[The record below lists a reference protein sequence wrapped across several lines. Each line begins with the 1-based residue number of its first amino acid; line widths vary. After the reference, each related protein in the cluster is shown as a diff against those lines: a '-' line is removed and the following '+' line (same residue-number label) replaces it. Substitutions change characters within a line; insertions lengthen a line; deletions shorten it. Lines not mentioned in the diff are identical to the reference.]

1 MLALSVLRTQ
11 AQSLSIKGRVTD
23 ASQEAVIAANVSLWT
38 IDSTLVTGVT
48 SDAQGK
54 FALPKI
60 KAGDYRLSISF
71 IGLQSE
77 NILLKL
83 NKSLDLG
90 DVQLQEDAVSLGEV
104 TVSASNVLQRVDRQ
118 IILPSESQLKR
129 SFGAYDL
136 LNNLGIAR
144 LQVDNL
150 SNSMSVSGGGA
161 VQTRINGIKV
171 TDKEIA
177 AVRAKDV
184 LRVEFIEDPGKQ
196 YGDDELG
203 AVVNI
208 ILRRRE
214 TGGVVNFQLS
224 DSPHTLWG
232 ENFLSAKF
240 NYKNS
245 EWGIDYFNKNGKYH
259 SRLESH
265 ETFYLG
271 DRTIDRIKE
280 GIEDE
285 SPSLSFINNLN
296 LTYNLTKA
304 DKYVFNAIFRNNLSN
319 APYQNELNK
328 MWAVGSTESIYSYV
342 NNHTSSYSPALDLYF
357 QHTLPHQQSIQVNV
371 TGTLIHTKNNL
382 TKADKYVFNAIFRN
396 NLSNAPYQNEL
407 NKMWAVGST
416 ESIYSYVNNH
426 TSSYSPALDLYF
438 QHTLPHQQSI
448 QVNVTGTLIHTK
460 NNRKYK
466 EYKDEN
472 APLADIQTLVDG
484 DKRSVIGE
492 AIYEKNFKEVKLSGG
507 ARHYQMRTENEYKG
521 SNPTTSKM
529 DQSQTSA
536 FFEVQ
541 GKVKDFSYAGSVGM
555 TRAWFKESEE
565 DHAYYTFTPTVRLSY
580 NLKKAGFL
588 RYRFNISPA
597 IPSLGSLTDVEQAM
611 DTIQIVRGNPL
622 LKTYQQFTNSLS
634 YSYSKKQFNANLS
647 VRHQYY
653 DNPIMESIFVED
665 GKLILK
671 DENQRSFQS
680 LNAELMVGING
691 ATLFGLKDFLT
702 LYASGGYTR
711 SWSEGLNYSHMYDE
725 FYYSVMAQVQ
735 YKDFSLLGQ
744 FRKVQNNFFGE
755 TIKKNENQT
764 AFMAMYTRRNLQA
777 GIGIMFPFTNNYKVG
792 KERIS
797 KVAPF
802 RSETFVRET
811 GQMVVLRV
819 GYTFEFGRKHKA
831 GNKGLNNSDTDSGI
845 INMQR

>member
-1 MLALSVLRTQ
+1 MTFTSLSNSNRLIQTIMKTKLFLLLLALSVLRTQ

-54 FALPKI
+54 FALHKI

-150 SNSMSVSGGGA
+150 SNSMSVSGGGS

-328 MWAVGSTESIYSYV
+328 MWA
-342 NNHTSSYSPALDLYF
+342 A
-357 QHTLPHQQSIQVNV
+357 
-371 TGTLIHTKNNL
+371 
-382 TKADKYVFNAIFRN
+382 
-396 NLSNAPYQNEL
+396 
-407 NKMWAVGST
+407 GST

-521 SNPTTSKM
+521 SHPTTSKM

-680 LNAELMVGING
+680 LNTELMAGING

-764 AFMAMYTRRNLQA
+764 AFMAMYTRQNLQA

>member
-1 MLALSVLRTQ
+1 MTFTSLSNSNRLIQTIMKTKLFLLLLALSVLRTQ

-150 SNSMSVSGGGA
+150 SNSMSVSGGGS

-296 LTYNLTKA
+296 LTY
-304 DKYVFNAIFRNNLSN
+304 
-319 APYQNELNK
+319 
-328 MWAVGSTESIYSYV
+328 
-342 NNHTSSYSPALDLYF
+342 
-357 QHTLPHQQSIQVNV
+357 
-371 TGTLIHTKNNL
+371 NL

>member
-1 MLALSVLRTQ
+1 MTFTSLSNSNRLIQTIMKTKLFLLLLALSVLRTQ

-371 TGTLIHTKNNL
+371 TGTLIHTKNN
-382 TKADKYVFNAIFRN
+382 
-396 NLSNAPYQNEL
+396 
-407 NKMWAVGST
+407 
-416 ESIYSYVNNH
+416 
-426 TSSYSPALDLYF
+426 
-438 QHTLPHQQSI
+438 
-448 QVNVTGTLIHTK
+448 
-460 NNRKYK
+460 RKYK

-492 AIYEKNFKEVKLSGG
+492 AIYEKNFKEVKRSGG

-565 DHAYYTFTPTVRLSY
+565 EHAYYTFTPTVRLSY

-797 KVAPF
+797 EVAPF

-811 GQMVVLRV
+811 GQMVVLRM

>member
-1 MLALSVLRTQ
+1 MTFTSLSNSNRLIQTIMKTKLFLLLLALSVLRTQ

-48 SDAQGK
+48 SNAQGK

-90 DVQLQEDAVSLGEV
+90 NVQLQEDAVSLGEV

-328 MWAVGSTESIYSYV
+328 MWA
-342 NNHTSSYSPALDLYF
+342 A
-357 QHTLPHQQSIQVNV
+357 
-371 TGTLIHTKNNL
+371 
-382 TKADKYVFNAIFRN
+382 
-396 NLSNAPYQNEL
+396 
-407 NKMWAVGST
+407 GST

-492 AIYEKNFKEVKLSGG
+492 AIYEKNFKEVKLSDGV
-507 ARHYQMRTENEYKG
+507 RHYQMRTENEYKG
-521 SNPTTSKM
+521 SHPTTSKM

-565 DHAYYTFTPTVRLSY
+565 EHAYYTFTPTVRLSY

-680 LNAELMVGING
+680 LNTELMAGING

-797 KVAPF
+797 EVAPF

-811 GQMVVLRV
+811 GQMVVLRM

>member
-1 MLALSVLRTQ
+1 MTFTSLSNSNRLIQTIMKTKLFLLLLALSVLRTQ

-54 FALPKI
+54 FALHKI

-150 SNSMSVSGGGA
+150 SNSMSVSGGGS

-296 LTYNLTKA
+296 LTY
-304 DKYVFNAIFRNNLSN
+304 
-319 APYQNELNK
+319 
-328 MWAVGSTESIYSYV
+328 
-342 NNHTSSYSPALDLYF
+342 
-357 QHTLPHQQSIQVNV
+357 
-371 TGTLIHTKNNL
+371 NL

-797 KVAPF
+797 EVAPF

-811 GQMVVLRV
+811 GQMVVLRM

>member
-1 MLALSVLRTQ
+1 MTFTSLSNSNRLIQTIMKTKLFLLLLALSVLSTQ

-54 FALPKI
+54 FALHKI

-371 TGTLIHTKNNL
+371 TGTLIHTKNN
-382 TKADKYVFNAIFRN
+382 
-396 NLSNAPYQNEL
+396 
-407 NKMWAVGST
+407 
-416 ESIYSYVNNH
+416 
-426 TSSYSPALDLYF
+426 
-438 QHTLPHQQSI
+438 
-448 QVNVTGTLIHTK
+448 
-460 NNRKYK
+460 RKYK

-680 LNAELMVGING
+680 LNTELMAGING

>member
-1 MLALSVLRTQ
+1 MTFTSLSNSNRLIQTIMKTQLFLLLLALSVLSTQ

-150 SNSMSVSGGGA
+150 SNSMSVSSGGA

-296 LTYNLTKA
+296 LTY
-304 DKYVFNAIFRNNLSN
+304 
-319 APYQNELNK
+319 
-328 MWAVGSTESIYSYV
+328 
-342 NNHTSSYSPALDLYF
+342 
-357 QHTLPHQQSIQVNV
+357 
-371 TGTLIHTKNNL
+371 NL

-680 LNAELMVGING
+680 LNTELMAGING

-797 KVAPF
+797 EVAPF

>member
-1 MLALSVLRTQ
+1 MTFTSLSNSNRLIQTIMKTQLFLLLLALSVLSTQ

-48 SDAQGK
+48 SNAQGK

-150 SNSMSVSGGGA
+150 SNSMSVSGGGS

-296 LTYNLTKA
+296 LTY
-304 DKYVFNAIFRNNLSN
+304 
-319 APYQNELNK
+319 
-328 MWAVGSTESIYSYV
+328 
-342 NNHTSSYSPALDLYF
+342 
-357 QHTLPHQQSIQVNV
+357 
-371 TGTLIHTKNNL
+371 NL

-680 LNAELMVGING
+680 LNTELMAGING

-764 AFMAMYTRRNLQA
+764 AFMAMYTRQNLQA

>member
-1 MLALSVLRTQ
+1 MTFTSLSNSNRLIQTIMKTQLFLLLLALSVLSTQ

-54 FALPKI
+54 FALHKI

-150 SNSMSVSGGGA
+150 SNSMSVSGGGS

-296 LTYNLTKA
+296 LTY
-304 DKYVFNAIFRNNLSN
+304 
-319 APYQNELNK
+319 
-328 MWAVGSTESIYSYV
+328 
-342 NNHTSSYSPALDLYF
+342 
-357 QHTLPHQQSIQVNV
+357 
-371 TGTLIHTKNNL
+371 NL

>member
-1 MLALSVLRTQ
+1 MTFTSLSNSNRLIQTIMKTKLFLLLLALSVLSTQ

-54 FALPKI
+54 FALHKI

-296 LTYNLTKA
+296 LTY
-304 DKYVFNAIFRNNLSN
+304 
-319 APYQNELNK
+319 
-328 MWAVGSTESIYSYV
+328 
-342 NNHTSSYSPALDLYF
+342 
-357 QHTLPHQQSIQVNV
+357 
-371 TGTLIHTKNNL
+371 NL

>member
-1 MLALSVLRTQ
+1 MTFTSLSNSNRLIQTIMKTKLFLLLLALSVLRTQ

-48 SDAQGK
+48 SNAQGK

-90 DVQLQEDAVSLGEV
+90 NVQLQEDAVSLGEV

-328 MWAVGSTESIYSYV
+328 MWA
-342 NNHTSSYSPALDLYF
+342 A
-357 QHTLPHQQSIQVNV
+357 
-371 TGTLIHTKNNL
+371 
-382 TKADKYVFNAIFRN
+382 
-396 NLSNAPYQNEL
+396 
-407 NKMWAVGST
+407 GST

-521 SNPTTSKM
+521 SHPTTSKM

-565 DHAYYTFTPTVRLSY
+565 EHAYYTFTPTVRLSY

-797 KVAPF
+797 EVAPF

-811 GQMVVLRV
+811 GQMVVLRM

>member
-1 MLALSVLRTQ
+1 MTFTSLSNSNRLIQTIMKTKLFLLLLALSVLRTQ

-54 FALPKI
+54 FALHKI

-150 SNSMSVSGGGA
+150 SNSMSVSGGGS

-296 LTYNLTKA
+296 LTY
-304 DKYVFNAIFRNNLSN
+304 
-319 APYQNELNK
+319 
-328 MWAVGSTESIYSYV
+328 
-342 NNHTSSYSPALDLYF
+342 
-357 QHTLPHQQSIQVNV
+357 
-371 TGTLIHTKNNL
+371 NL

-735 YKDFSLLGQ
+735 YKDLSLLGQ

-764 AFMAMYTRRNLQA
+764 AFMAMYTRQNLQA

>member
-54 FALPKI
+54 FALHKI

-129 SFGAYDL
+129 SFGTYDL

-150 SNSMSVSGGGA
+150 SNSMSVSGGGS

-184 LRVEFIEDPGKQ
+184 LRVEFIEDPGKL

-328 MWAVGSTESIYSYV
+328 MWA
-342 NNHTSSYSPALDLYF
+342 A
-357 QHTLPHQQSIQVNV
+357 
-371 TGTLIHTKNNL
+371 
-382 TKADKYVFNAIFRN
+382 
-396 NLSNAPYQNEL
+396 
-407 NKMWAVGST
+407 GST

-507 ARHYQMRTENEYKG
+507 VRHYQMRTENEYKG

-725 FYYSVMAQVQ
+725 FYYSVMAQMQ

-792 KERIS
+792 KKES
-797 KVAPF
+797 VKWLLSVPKH
-802 RSETFVRET
+802 SS
-811 GQMVVLRV
+811 
-819 GYTFEFGRKHKA
+819 GRRDRWSYCAWAIHSS
-831 GNKGLNNSDTDSGI
+831 SDASTRQATRG
-845 INMQR
+845 

>member
-1 MLALSVLRTQ
+1 MTFTSLSNSNRLIQTIMKTKLFLLLLALSVLRTQ

-150 SNSMSVSGGGA
+150 SNSMSVSGGGS

-328 MWAVGSTESIYSYV
+328 MWA
-342 NNHTSSYSPALDLYF
+342 A
-357 QHTLPHQQSIQVNV
+357 
-371 TGTLIHTKNNL
+371 
-382 TKADKYVFNAIFRN
+382 
-396 NLSNAPYQNEL
+396 
-407 NKMWAVGST
+407 GST

-492 AIYEKNFKEVKLSGG
+492 AIYEKNFKEVKLSDGV
-507 ARHYQMRTENEYKG
+507 RHYQMRTENEYKG

-565 DHAYYTFTPTVRLSY
+565 EHAYYTFTPTVRLSY

-797 KVAPF
+797 EVAPF

-811 GQMVVLRV
+811 GQMVVLRM

>member
-1 MLALSVLRTQ
+1 MKTKLFLLLLALSVLRTQ

-23 ASQEAVIAANVSLWT
+23 TSQEAVIAANVSLWT

-129 SFGAYDL
+129 SFGTYDL

-150 SNSMSVSGGGA
+150 SNSMSVSGGGS

-328 MWAVGSTESIYSYV
+328 MWA
-342 NNHTSSYSPALDLYF
+342 A
-357 QHTLPHQQSIQVNV
+357 
-371 TGTLIHTKNNL
+371 
-382 TKADKYVFNAIFRN
+382 
-396 NLSNAPYQNEL
+396 
-407 NKMWAVGST
+407 GST

-507 ARHYQMRTENEYKG
+507 VRHYQMRTENEYKG

-797 KVAPF
+797 EVAPF

-811 GQMVVLRV
+811 GQMVVQRGAV
-819 GYTFEFGRKHKA
+819 QKGGETIA
-831 GNKGLNNSDTDSGI
+831 GA
-845 INMQR
+845 

>member
-1 MLALSVLRTQ
+1 MTFTSLSNSNRLIQTIMKTKLFLLLLALSVLRTQ

-54 FALPKI
+54 FALHKI

-150 SNSMSVSGGGA
+150 SNSMSVSGGGS

-371 TGTLIHTKNNL
+371 TGTLIHTKNN
-382 TKADKYVFNAIFRN
+382 
-396 NLSNAPYQNEL
+396 
-407 NKMWAVGST
+407 
-416 ESIYSYVNNH
+416 
-426 TSSYSPALDLYF
+426 
-438 QHTLPHQQSI
+438 
-448 QVNVTGTLIHTK
+448 
-460 NNRKYK
+460 RKYK

-565 DHAYYTFTPTVRLSY
+565 EHAYYTFTPTVRLSY

-797 KVAPF
+797 EVAPF

-811 GQMVVLRV
+811 GQMVVLRM

>member
-1 MLALSVLRTQ
+1 MTFTSLSNSNRLIQTIMKTKLFLLLLALSVLRTQ

-54 FALPKI
+54 FALHKI

-150 SNSMSVSGGGA
+150 SNSMSVSGGGS

-371 TGTLIHTKNNL
+371 TGTLIHTKNN
-382 TKADKYVFNAIFRN
+382 
-396 NLSNAPYQNEL
+396 
-407 NKMWAVGST
+407 
-416 ESIYSYVNNH
+416 
-426 TSSYSPALDLYF
+426 
-438 QHTLPHQQSI
+438 
-448 QVNVTGTLIHTK
+448 
-460 NNRKYK
+460 RKYK

-521 SNPTTSKM
+521 SHPTTSKM

-680 LNAELMVGING
+680 LNTELMAGING

-764 AFMAMYTRRNLQA
+764 AFMAMYTRQNLQA

-797 KVAPF
+797 KVAPL

>member
-1 MLALSVLRTQ
+1 MTFTSLSNSNRLIQTIMKTKLFLLLLALSVLSTQ

-48 SDAQGK
+48 SNAQGK
-54 FALPKI
+54 FALHKI

-129 SFGAYDL
+129 SFGTYDL

-150 SNSMSVSGGGA
+150 SNSMSVSGGGS

-296 LTYNLTKA
+296 LTY
-304 DKYVFNAIFRNNLSN
+304 
-319 APYQNELNK
+319 
-328 MWAVGSTESIYSYV
+328 
-342 NNHTSSYSPALDLYF
+342 
-357 QHTLPHQQSIQVNV
+357 
-371 TGTLIHTKNNL
+371 NL

-680 LNAELMVGING
+680 LNTELMAGING

-764 AFMAMYTRRNLQA
+764 AFMAMYTRQNLQA

>member
-1 MLALSVLRTQ
+1 MKTQLFLLLLALSVLSTQ

-328 MWAVGSTESIYSYV
+328 MWA
-342 NNHTSSYSPALDLYF
+342 A
-357 QHTLPHQQSIQVNV
+357 
-371 TGTLIHTKNNL
+371 
-382 TKADKYVFNAIFRN
+382 
-396 NLSNAPYQNEL
+396 
-407 NKMWAVGST
+407 GST

-492 AIYEKNFKEVKLSGG
+492 AIYEKNFKEVKLSDGV
-507 ARHYQMRTENEYKG
+507 RHYQMRTENEYKG

-565 DHAYYTFTPTVRLSY
+565 EHAYYTFTPTVRLSY

-702 LYASGGYTR
+702 LYTSGGYTR

-811 GQMVVLRV
+811 GQMVVLRM
-819 GYTFEFGRKHKA
+819 GYTFEFGRKHKNLQRPADGICGSKVPARCRPSGRCLRRQSPYRYKFWQGACRGQVPA
-831 GNKGLNNSDTDSGI
+831 GTASS
-845 INMQR
+845 

>member
-1 MLALSVLRTQ
+1 MKTKLFLLLLALSVLRTQ

-54 FALPKI
+54 FTLHKI

-150 SNSMSVSGGGA
+150 SNSMSVSGGGS

-371 TGTLIHTKNNL
+371 TGTLIHTKNN
-382 TKADKYVFNAIFRN
+382 
-396 NLSNAPYQNEL
+396 
-407 NKMWAVGST
+407 
-416 ESIYSYVNNH
+416 
-426 TSSYSPALDLYF
+426 
-438 QHTLPHQQSI
+438 
-448 QVNVTGTLIHTK
+448 
-460 NNRKYK
+460 RKYK

-541 GKVKDFSYAGSVGM
+541 GKGKDFRMLFFPEQCRHCELAPCMTASTIDGAIVQDEKTGAVLFTPLTAQLDGQAVREACPYDIPRVDPQTKQIHKCDFCNDRVHQGMLPACVLSCPTGCMNFGEREDMENLAEQRLAEVKERFPNAVLGDNGIVHVIYLYAEDPNLYHKFAVFAQNDANPM
-555 TRAWFKESEE
+555 TRRQLFAK
-565 DHAYYTFTPTVRLSY
+565 
-580 NLKKAGFL
+580 L
-588 RYRFNISPA
+588 RRP
-597 IPSLGSLTDVEQAM
+597 
-611 DTIQIVRGNPL
+611 
-622 LKTYQQFTNSLS
+622 
-634 YSYSKKQFNANLS
+634 
-647 VRHQYY
+647 
-653 DNPIMESIFVED
+653 
-665 GKLILK
+665 
-671 DENQRSFQS
+671 
-680 LNAELMVGING
+680 
-691 ATLFGLKDFLT
+691 
-702 LYASGGYTR
+702 
-711 SWSEGLNYSHMYDE
+711 
-725 FYYSVMAQVQ
+725 
-735 YKDFSLLGQ
+735 
-744 FRKVQNNFFGE
+744 
-755 TIKKNENQT
+755 
-764 AFMAMYTRRNLQA
+764 
-777 GIGIMFPFTNNYKVG
+777 
-792 KERIS
+792 
-797 KVAPF
+797 VA
-802 RSETFVRET
+802 
-811 GQMVVLRV
+811 
-819 GYTFEFGRKHKA
+819 
-831 GNKGLNNSDTDSGI
+831 
-845 INMQR
+845 

>member
-1 MLALSVLRTQ
+1 MKTQLFLLLLALSVLSTQ

-150 SNSMSVSGGGA
+150 SNSMSVSSGGA

-328 MWAVGSTESIYSYV
+328 MWA
-342 NNHTSSYSPALDLYF
+342 A
-357 QHTLPHQQSIQVNV
+357 
-371 TGTLIHTKNNL
+371 
-382 TKADKYVFNAIFRN
+382 
-396 NLSNAPYQNEL
+396 
-407 NKMWAVGST
+407 GST

-492 AIYEKNFKEVKLSGG
+492 AIYEKNFKEVKLSDGV
-507 ARHYQMRTENEYKG
+507 RHYQMRTENEYKG

-565 DHAYYTFTPTVRLSY
+565 EHAYYTFTPTVRLSY

-797 KVAPF
+797 EVAPF
-802 RSETFVRET
+802 RSETFVT
-811 GQMVVLRV
+811 SV
-819 GYTFEFGRKHKA
+819 RKMPSTA
-831 GNKGLNNSDTDSGI
+831 ESVPL
-845 INMQR
+845 

>member
-1 MLALSVLRTQ
+1 MTFTSLSNSNRLIQTIMKTKLFLLLLALSVLRTQ

-371 TGTLIHTKNNL
+371 TGTLIHTKNN
-382 TKADKYVFNAIFRN
+382 
-396 NLSNAPYQNEL
+396 
-407 NKMWAVGST
+407 
-416 ESIYSYVNNH
+416 
-426 TSSYSPALDLYF
+426 
-438 QHTLPHQQSI
+438 
-448 QVNVTGTLIHTK
+448 
-460 NNRKYK
+460 RKYK

-492 AIYEKNFKEVKLSGG
+492 AIYEKNFKEVKLSDGV
-507 ARHYQMRTENEYKG
+507 RHYQMRTENEYKG

-565 DHAYYTFTPTVRLSY
+565 EHAYYTFTPTVRLSY

>member
-1 MLALSVLRTQ
+1 MTFTSLSNSNRLIQTIMKTKLFLLLLALSVLRTQ

-118 IILPSESQLKR
+118 IILSSESQLKR

-328 MWAVGSTESIYSYV
+328 MWA
-342 NNHTSSYSPALDLYF
+342 A
-357 QHTLPHQQSIQVNV
+357 
-371 TGTLIHTKNNL
+371 
-382 TKADKYVFNAIFRN
+382 
-396 NLSNAPYQNEL
+396 
-407 NKMWAVGST
+407 GST

-507 ARHYQMRTENEYKG
+507 VRHYQMRTENEYKG

-565 DHAYYTFTPTVRLSY
+565 EHAYYTFTPTVRLSY

>member
-1 MLALSVLRTQ
+1 MTFTSLSNSNRLIQTIMKTKLFLLLLALSVLRTQ

-54 FALPKI
+54 FALHKI

-371 TGTLIHTKNNL
+371 TGTLIHTKNN
-382 TKADKYVFNAIFRN
+382 
-396 NLSNAPYQNEL
+396 
-407 NKMWAVGST
+407 
-416 ESIYSYVNNH
+416 
-426 TSSYSPALDLYF
+426 
-438 QHTLPHQQSI
+438 
-448 QVNVTGTLIHTK
+448 
-460 NNRKYK
+460 RKYK

-521 SNPTTSKM
+521 SHPTTSKM

>member
-1 MLALSVLRTQ
+1 MTFTSLSNSNRLIQTIMKTKLFLLLLALSVLRTQ

-371 TGTLIHTKNNL
+371 TGTLIHTKNN
-382 TKADKYVFNAIFRN
+382 
-396 NLSNAPYQNEL
+396 Q
-407 NKMWAVGST
+407 
-416 ESIYSYVNNH
+416 
-426 TSSYSPALDLYF
+426 
-438 QHTLPHQQSI
+438 
-448 QVNVTGTLIHTK
+448 
-460 NNRKYK
+460 KYK

>member
-1 MLALSVLRTQ
+1 MTFTSLSNSNRLIQTIMKTKLFLLLLALSVLRTQ

-129 SFGAYDL
+129 SFGTYDL

-150 SNSMSVSGGGA
+150 SNSMSVSGGGS

-184 LRVEFIEDPGKQ
+184 LRVEFIEDPGKL

-328 MWAVGSTESIYSYV
+328 MWA
-342 NNHTSSYSPALDLYF
+342 A
-357 QHTLPHQQSIQVNV
+357 
-371 TGTLIHTKNNL
+371 
-382 TKADKYVFNAIFRN
+382 
-396 NLSNAPYQNEL
+396 
-407 NKMWAVGST
+407 GST

-507 ARHYQMRTENEYKG
+507 VRHYQMRTENEYKG

-725 FYYSVMAQVQ
+725 FYYSVMAQMQ

-797 KVAPF
+797 EVAPF

>member
-1 MLALSVLRTQ
+1 MTFTSLSNSNRLIQTIMKTQLFLLLLALSVLSTQ

-328 MWAVGSTESIYSYV
+328 MWA
-342 NNHTSSYSPALDLYF
+342 A
-357 QHTLPHQQSIQVNV
+357 
-371 TGTLIHTKNNL
+371 
-382 TKADKYVFNAIFRN
+382 
-396 NLSNAPYQNEL
+396 
-407 NKMWAVGST
+407 GST

-797 KVAPF
+797 EVAPF

-811 GQMVVLRV
+811 GQMVVLRM

>member
-1 MLALSVLRTQ
+1 MTFTSLSNSNRLIQTIMKTKLFLLLLALSVLRTQ

-54 FALPKI
+54 FALHKI

-150 SNSMSVSGGGA
+150 SNSMSVSGGGS

-371 TGTLIHTKNNL
+371 TGTLIHTKNN
-382 TKADKYVFNAIFRN
+382 
-396 NLSNAPYQNEL
+396 
-407 NKMWAVGST
+407 
-416 ESIYSYVNNH
+416 
-426 TSSYSPALDLYF
+426 
-438 QHTLPHQQSI
+438 
-448 QVNVTGTLIHTK
+448 
-460 NNRKYK
+460 RKYK

-565 DHAYYTFTPTVRLSY
+565 EHAYYTFTPTVRLSY

-764 AFMAMYTRRNLQA
+764 AFMAMYTRQNLQA

>member
-1 MLALSVLRTQ
+1 MTFTSLSNSNRLIQTIMKTKLFLLLLALSVLRTQ

-23 ASQEAVIAANVSLWT
+23 TSQEAIIAANVSLWT

-90 DVQLQEDAVSLGEV
+90 NVQLQEDAVSLGEV

-328 MWAVGSTESIYSYV
+328 MWA
-342 NNHTSSYSPALDLYF
+342 A
-357 QHTLPHQQSIQVNV
+357 
-371 TGTLIHTKNNL
+371 
-382 TKADKYVFNAIFRN
+382 
-396 NLSNAPYQNEL
+396 
-407 NKMWAVGST
+407 GST

-492 AIYEKNFKEVKLSGG
+492 AIYEKNFKEVKLSDGV
-507 ARHYQMRTENEYKG
+507 RHYQMRTENEYKG

-565 DHAYYTFTPTVRLSY
+565 EHAYYTFTPTVRLSY

-797 KVAPF
+797 EVAPF

-811 GQMVVLRV
+811 GQMVVLRM

>member
-1 MLALSVLRTQ
+1 MTFTSLSNSNRLIQTIMKTKLFLLLLALSVLRTQ

-54 FALPKI
+54 FALHKI

-371 TGTLIHTKNNL
+371 TGTLIHTKNN
-382 TKADKYVFNAIFRN
+382 
-396 NLSNAPYQNEL
+396 
-407 NKMWAVGST
+407 
-416 ESIYSYVNNH
+416 
-426 TSSYSPALDLYF
+426 
-438 QHTLPHQQSI
+438 
-448 QVNVTGTLIHTK
+448 
-460 NNRKYK
+460 RKYK

-565 DHAYYTFTPTVRLSY
+565 EHAYYTFTPTVRLSY

-797 KVAPF
+797 EVAPF

-811 GQMVVLRV
+811 GQMVVLRM

>member
-1 MLALSVLRTQ
+1 MTFTSLSNSNRLIQTIMKTKLFLLLLALSVLRTQ

-54 FALPKI
+54 FALHKI

-150 SNSMSVSGGGA
+150 SNSMSVSGGGS

-319 APYQNELNK
+319 APYQNELK
-328 MWAVGSTESIYSYV
+328 
-342 NNHTSSYSPALDLYF
+342 
-357 QHTLPHQQSIQVNV
+357 
-371 TGTLIHTKNNL
+371 
-382 TKADKYVFNAIFRN
+382 
-396 NLSNAPYQNEL
+396 
-407 NKMWAVGST
+407 KMWAVGST

-521 SNPTTSKM
+521 SHPTTSKM

-680 LNAELMVGING
+680 LNTELMAGING

-764 AFMAMYTRRNLQA
+764 AFMAMYTRQNLQA

>member
-1 MLALSVLRTQ
+1 MKTKLFLLLLALSVLRTQ

-23 ASQEAVIAANVSLWT
+23 TSQEAVIAANVSLWT

-48 SDAQGK
+48 SNAQGK
-54 FALPKI
+54 FALHKI

-304 DKYVFNAIFRNNLSN
+304 DKYVFNAIFRNNLNN

-328 MWAVGSTESIYSYV
+328 MWAAGDTESIYSYV
-342 NNHTSSYSPALDLYF
+342 NNHS
-357 QHTLPHQQSIQVNV
+357 
-371 TGTLIHTKNNL
+371 
-382 TKADKYVFNAIFRN
+382 
-396 NLSNAPYQNEL
+396 
-407 NKMWAVGST
+407 
-416 ESIYSYVNNH
+416 
-426 TSSYSPALDLYF
+426 SSYSPALDLYF

-565 DHAYYTFTPTVRLSY
+565 EHAYYTFTPTVRLSY

>member
-1 MLALSVLRTQ
+1 MTFTSLSNSNRLIQTIMKTKLFLLLLALSVLRTQ

-23 ASQEAVIAANVSLWT
+23 ASQEAVIATNVSLWT

-54 FALPKI
+54 FALHKI

-296 LTYNLTKA
+296 LTY
-304 DKYVFNAIFRNNLSN
+304 
-319 APYQNELNK
+319 
-328 MWAVGSTESIYSYV
+328 
-342 NNHTSSYSPALDLYF
+342 
-357 QHTLPHQQSIQVNV
+357 
-371 TGTLIHTKNNL
+371 NL

-797 KVAPF
+797 EVAPF

-811 GQMVVLRV
+811 GQMVVLRM

>member
-1 MLALSVLRTQ
+1 MTFTSLSNSNRLIQTIMKTKLFLLLLALSVLRTQ

-54 FALPKI
+54 FALHKI

-150 SNSMSVSGGGA
+150 SNSMSVSGGGS

-371 TGTLIHTKNNL
+371 TGTLIHTKNN
-382 TKADKYVFNAIFRN
+382 
-396 NLSNAPYQNEL
+396 
-407 NKMWAVGST
+407 
-416 ESIYSYVNNH
+416 
-426 TSSYSPALDLYF
+426 
-438 QHTLPHQQSI
+438 
-448 QVNVTGTLIHTK
+448 
-460 NNRKYK
+460 RKYK

-521 SNPTTSKM
+521 SHPTTSKM